1 MGRRRRAAS
10 GLLAA
15 LVLLGAAAVLAHGPL
30 LRWVGRA
37 LIVEDPLERADA
49 IVVVAGGTPSR
60 EATAAALLREGWAP
74 RIILSNQFT
83 PARVRELIALGI
95 RRADLQ
101 GEARLALEQH
111 GVPPAAIVALGEPV
125 RITEIELRHVREAAE
140 ARGYHRLILVTS
152 ALHSRRVRLIWAR
165 EARGGIEGRV
175 VLARGEGEFSMDGW
189 WRHRRMAEAVLH
201 EYLGLLVIYLGVSGR
216 FT

>member
-1 MGRRRRAAS
+1 MSRRRRAVS
-10 GLLAA
+10 GVLTA
-15 LVLLGAAAVLAHGPL
+15 LVLLGATAVLAHGPI

-37 LIVEDPLERADA
+37 LIVEDPLGRADA

-60 EATAAALLREGWAP
+60 EAAAAALFREGWAP

-83 PARVRELIALGI
+83 PERVRELIALGI

-101 GEARLALEQH
+101 GEARLALEKH
-111 GVPPAAIVALGEPV
+111 GVPAAAIVALGEPV
-125 RITEIELRHVREAAE
+125 RITETELRLVRETAQ
-140 ARGYHRLILVTS
+140 ARGYRRVILVTS
-152 ALHSRRVRLIWAR
+152 PLHTRRVRLIWAR
-165 EARGGIEGRV
+165 EARGHIEGLV
-175 VLARGEGEFSMDGW
+175 VGARRGEEFAVDGW

-201 EYLGLLVIYLGVSGR
+201 EYLGLFAIYLGVSGW

>member
-1 MGRRRRAAS
+1 MSRRRRAVS
-10 GLLAA
+10 GVLAA

-37 LIVEDPLERADA
+37 LIVEDPLARADA
-49 IVVVAGGTPSR
+49 IVVVAGSTPSR
-60 EATAAALLREGWAP
+60 EAAAAGLFREGWAP

-95 RRADLQ
+95 RRTDLQ
-101 GEARLALEQH
+101 GEARLALEKH
-111 GVPPAAIVALGEPV
+111 GVPAAAIVALGEPV
-125 RITEIELRHVREAAE
+125 RITETELRLVRETAQ
-140 ARGYHRLILVTS
+140 ARGYRRVILVTS
-152 ALHSRRVRLIWAR
+152 PLHTRRVRLIWAR
-165 EARGGIEGRV
+165 EAHGQIEGLV
-175 VLARGEGEFSMDGW
+175 VGAGAEEFAVDGW

-201 EYLGLLVIYLGVSGR
+201 EYLGLLAIYLGVSSR

>member
-1 MGRRRRAAS
+1 MGRRRRAVS
-10 GLLAA
+10 GVLTA

-37 LIVEDPLERADA
+37 LIVEDPLARADA

-60 EATAAALLREGWAP
+60 EAAAAALFREGWAP

-83 PARVRELIALGI
+83 PERVRVLIALGI

-101 GEARLALEQH
+101 GEARLALEKH
-111 GVPPAAIVALGEPV
+111 GVPAAAIVALGEPV
-125 RITEIELRHVREAAE
+125 RITETELRLVRETAQ
-140 ARGYHRLILVTS
+140 ARGYRRVILVTS
-152 ALHSRRVRLIWAR
+152 PLHSRRVRLIWAR
-165 EARGGIEGRV
+165 EARGQIEGLV
-175 VLARGEGEFSMDGW
+175 VGAGAEEFVVDGW

-201 EYLGLLVIYLGVSGR
+201 EYLGLLAIYLGVSSR
-216 FT
+216 FI